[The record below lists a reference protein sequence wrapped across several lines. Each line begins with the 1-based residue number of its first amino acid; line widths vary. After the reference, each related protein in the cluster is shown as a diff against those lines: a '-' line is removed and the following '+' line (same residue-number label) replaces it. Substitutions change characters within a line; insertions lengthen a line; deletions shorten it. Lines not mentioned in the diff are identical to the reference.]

1 MTMPAALNEVPT
13 TVPISNDRS
22 IRLEAGHPW
31 PSAYRGSRYSIV
43 SDEDFNDP
51 VLKWKQR
58 DLAIFTDVPDGI
70 RRALVL
76 LGKSGGYGSFRV
88 TADNE
93 VLAKVKAEDYKHTDE
108 APSDDGWILVYVGKL
123 DGKIAFD
130 TIELDP
136 LPPERGSIKVWEG
149 FPFNHGERWS
159 VQQDGSLMWKWK
171 DYRFESAFDHSE
183 LVSAYRSYR
192 GTAGRLYITENA
204 HVWVN
209 VPKNDIAAGKKAEI
223 KRAVREWKQSAEHQD
238 DTATLR
244 LVNRRLVATSSVDD
258 PSTGHF
264 PIHLG
269 HLSHFDDGVIPRPIV
284 DDSSY
289 FQAAGEYE
297 QVWE

>member
-1 MTMPAALNEVPT
+1 MPATLTEVPT
-13 TVPISNDRS
+13 TVPIGDDQS
-22 IRLEAGHPW
+22 IRVEAGKPW
-31 PSAYRGSRYSIV
+31 PSAYRGSRYSVV
-43 SDEDFNDP
+43 SDDDFNDA

-58 DLAIFTDVPDGI
+58 DLAIFTDVPDGL
-70 RRALVL
+70 RRSLVL

-93 VLAKVKAEDYKHTDE
+93 ILAKIKAEEYKHTNE
-108 APSDDGWILVYVGKL
+108 APIDEGWILVYVGTL
-123 DGKIAFD
+123 EGKIEFD

-136 LPPERGSIKVWEG
+136 LPPERESVKVWEG

-159 VQQDGSLMWKWK
+159 VQQNGSLMWKWK
-171 DYRFESAFDHSE
+171 DYRLESAFDHPE
-183 LVSAYRSYR
+183 LVAAYKAYR

-209 VPKNDIAAGKKAEI
+209 IPKNGIAPGKEAEI
-223 KRAVREWKQSAEHQD
+223 KRAVREWKQSAEQQD
-238 DTATLR
+238 KTATLR
-244 LVNRRLVATSSVDD
+244 LVNRRLVATSGDDD

-269 HLSHFDDGVIPRPIV
+269 HLSHFDGGVIPRPIV

>member
-1 MTMPAALNEVPT
+1 MPATLTEVPT
-13 TVPISNDRS
+13 TVPIGDDQSV
-22 IRLEAGHPW
+22 RLEAGQPW
-31 PSAYRGSRYSIV
+31 PSAYRGSRYSVV
-43 SDEDFNDP
+43 SDEDFNDV

-58 DLAIFTDVPDGI
+58 DLAIFTDVPDGL

-93 VLAKVKAEDYKHTDE
+93 VLAKIEAEDYKHTNE
-108 APSDDGWILVYVGKL
+108 APVDDGWIPVYVGKL
-123 DGKIAFD
+123 EGKIDFD

-136 LPPERGSIKVWEG
+136 SPPKRGSVKVWQG

-171 DYRFESAFDHSE
+171 DYRFESAFDHPE
-183 LVSAYRSYR
+183 LVSAYQTYR

-209 VPKNDIAAGKKAEI
+209 VPKNDIAPGKEADI
-223 KRAVREWKQSAEHQD
+223 KRAVREWKQSAEQQD
-238 DTATLR
+238 NTATLR
-244 LVNRRLVATSSVDD
+244 LVNRRLVATSGDGD

-269 HLSHFDDGVIPRPIV
+269 HLSHFDEGVIPRPIV